1 MVFRQHDRLIDA
13 GAELERAEQERIDGA
28 YGASELGSTRRPSPP
43 GARTFM
49 LVILACAGALMLTL
63 TYKAISVRSAAAQE
77 DSSQQHDT
85 VRQVIPALTPHAVRP
100 APIPQQAV
108 EPVSNA
114 AALQPEPERVRR
126 RATAPEKTEADM
138 VRERML
144 NSALTADNH
153 SADSSRSATLD
164 TAQGGNRD
172 SGQGELAERLQPLR
186 LAAASASR
194 MANRDLLITQGTM
207 MDCVLETKIITT
219 QPGMTTCHLTR
230 DIYSTSGRVVL
241 LDRGSKV
248 VGFYQG
254 GMQQGQARVFVQW
267 SRVETPQGVL
277 ISLDSPATG
286 PLGEA
291 GLGGTVATHFW
302 TRFGGAILISL
313 IGDFGSWASAQGD
326 AGGNTN
332 SIRFDNTSN
341 GAESAA
347 VEALRN
353 SVNIPPTLTKNQ
365 GERVAI
371 LVARDLDFSDV
382 YALSAQ

>member
-1 MVFRQHDRLIDA
+1 
-13 GAELERAEQERIDGA
+13 
-28 YGASELGSTRRPSPP
+28 
-43 GARTFM
+43 
-49 LVILACAGALMLTL
+49 
-63 TYKAISVRSAAAQE
+63 
-77 DSSQQHDT
+77 
-85 VRQVIPALTPHAVRP
+85 
-100 APIPQQAV
+100 
-108 EPVSNA
+108 
-114 AALQPEPERVRR
+114 
-126 RATAPEKTEADM
+126 
-138 VRERML
+138 
-144 NSALTADNH
+144 
-153 SADSSRSATLD
+153 
-164 TAQGGNRD
+164 
-172 SGQGELAERLQPLR
+172 
-186 LAAASASR
+186 